1 MEVQLVL
8 FMFIL
13 RHTILI
19 LGVGKI
25 SDLRSPKNP
34 EKLQLCL
41 TLAEFSYYSRAVVHF
56 HRIIIECSCLCSEK
70 IILLSQTSKKKKR
83 GKFWWLSS
91 HIQKKPKLLVIS
103 NMCKGLL
110 KNKQKISLTHFVL
123 DKNWILKVLKHHWIS
138 LVFFQ

>member
-13 RHTILI
+13 RRTILI

-70 IILLSQTSKKKKR
+70 IILLSQTSKKKKEENSD
-83 GKFWWLSS
+83 GFPLTY
-91 HIQKKPKLLVIS
+91 KKSLNYLLLAICVKV
-103 NMCKGLL
+103 CL
-110 KNKQKISLTHFVL
+110 KISRKLALH
-123 DKNWILKVLKHHWIS
+123 ILFSMRIEY
-138 LVFFQ
+138 